1 MPQLGDPTNTIYN
14 RTTHPSGHEPDRPSV
29 PHRCGED
36 REERG
41 RREVDVVILVLV
53 ERHYDVEDF
62 PRKYIKRERRCRYRL
77 GRIVR
82 VGIVIFLN
90 QSASCG

>member
-1 MPQLGDPTNTIYN
+1 MPQLGDPTNTIYIIGRLTHPVMN
-14 RTTHPSGHEPDRPSV
+14 RTDQVFPIAAAKTVKNEAAMKS
-29 PHRCGED
+29 
-36 REERG
+36 
-41 RREVDVVILVLV
+41 VVILVLV